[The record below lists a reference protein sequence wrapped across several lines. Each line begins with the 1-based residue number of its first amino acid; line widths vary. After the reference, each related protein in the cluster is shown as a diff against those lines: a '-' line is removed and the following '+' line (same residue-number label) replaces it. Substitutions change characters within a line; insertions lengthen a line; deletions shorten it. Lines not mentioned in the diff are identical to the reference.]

1 MKALLDTNIII
12 HRETPRIINQDIGIL
27 FKWLDKGKYTKCIHP
42 ITVEEIC
49 KNKNQQTVDTL
60 KVKLESYYLLKTVAP
75 LADEVVNISNKID
88 NGNNDEND
96 TGLLNEVYSDR
107 VDILVT
113 EDKKIH
119 KKAELLKIA
128 DQVFTI
134 DSFLEKVVSENPELV
149 NYNVLSVTKKL
160 FGEIDIKDSFFDYF
174 INKEN
179 GYAIKVKKTKMYKEA
194 LCIKKDFN
202 ISPPQSFMYLKDCI
216 MYDITK

>member
-88 NGNNDEND
+88 KGNNDEND

-128 DQVFTI
+128 D
-134 DSFLEKVVSENPELV
+134 
-149 NYNVLSVTKKL
+149 
-160 FGEIDIKDSFFDYF
+160 
-174 INKEN
+174 
-179 GYAIKVKKTKMYKEA
+179 
-194 LCIKKDFN
+194 
-202 ISPPQSFMYLKDCI
+202 
-216 MYDITK
+216 